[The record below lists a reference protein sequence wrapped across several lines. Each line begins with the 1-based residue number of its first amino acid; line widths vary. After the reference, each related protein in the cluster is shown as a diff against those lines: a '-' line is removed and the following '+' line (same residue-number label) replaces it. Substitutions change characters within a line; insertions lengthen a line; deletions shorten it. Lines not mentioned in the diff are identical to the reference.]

1 MTATLT
7 RLSLAAAL
15 AYAGNV
21 AGLTS
26 AWAQADPAAPSA
38 PAEVQQGPPVGETGN
53 GSLSDQLD
61 KSKGVIAPSPSTANT
76 DPGIVKPA
84 PETGS
89 SRMPVIPPPGTSGG
103 DRGVQPK

>member
-1 MTATLT
+1 MTTKLT

-15 AYAGNV
+15 ACASIAGPT
-21 AGLTS
+21 L

-38 PAEVQQGPPVGETGN
+38 PAEVQQGPPVGDTGN
-53 GSLSDQLD
+53 GSLSEQLD
-61 KSKGVIAPSPSTANT
+61 ESKGVIAPSPSTANT

-89 SRMPVIPPPGTSGG
+89 SKMPVIPPPGTPENAPY
-103 DRGVQPK
+103 VQPK

>member
-53 GSLSDQLD
+53 GSLSEQLD
-61 KSKGVIAPSPSTANT
+61 ESKGVIAPSPSIANT
-76 DPGIVKPA
+76 DPSIVKPA

-89 SRMPVIPPPGTSGG
+89 SKMPVIPPPGTPENAPN
-103 DRGVQPK
+103 VQPK

>member
-1 MTATLT
+1 MVPELAP
-7 RLSLAAAL
+7 LSLVAAL
-15 AYAGNV
+15 ACMGAAV
-21 AGLTS
+21 SPAV
-26 AWAQADPAAPSA
+26 AWAQADPTSPSA
-38 PAEVQQGPPVGETGN
+38 PAEVQQAPPVGETGK

-89 SRMPVIPPPGTSGG
+89 SKMPVIPPPGTSGA